1 MMPPRSR
8 RSTGRLRLAPAVC
21 SIALVSLCALECSAR
36 GVSSTASG
44 QDTRSSWHL
53 TFTISGGFA
62 GFDRTLDV
70 TSTGSAKA
78 VDRRRTRQ
86 VDRQLSRDEIQEIDR
101 LAASVTSFDGSA
113 RTQCRDCFTYSLD
126 LERSGQRVTVRVA
139 DDRLAETNARP
150 LITSVTRILNRLLA
164 EP

>member
-1 MMPPRSR
+1 MMSPRSR
-8 RSTGRLRLAPAVC
+8 RSTGRLRLAPAVF

-36 GVSSTASG
+36 SVSPTASG
-44 QDTRSSWHL
+44 QDTRGSWHL
-53 TFTISGGFA
+53 TFTLSGGFA

-70 TSTGSAKA
+70 TSAGSAKA

-101 LAASVTSFDGSA
+101 LAASVSSFDGSA

-126 LERSGQRVTVRVA
+126 LERQGQRVTVRVA
-139 DDRLAETNARP
+139 DDHLAESNARP
-150 LITSVTRILNRLLA
+150 LIASLTRILNQLLA